1 MEKLQT
7 KTIPREKQLAHA
19 LDRKEVRC
27 PKCGKLLLKGSFSA
41 GTALELRCR
50 GTNCEFH
57 KKDLKIEFL

>member
-1 MEKLQT
+1 MENVQT

-27 PKCGKLLLKGSFSA
+27 PKCGKLLLKGSFSS